1 MSNQDQE
8 DAFERQVSALLHA
21 STDDLDS
28 DTRAAL
34 LRARRRALESA
45 KSKARP
51 AWRYLAPAGAVA
63 ALLLVAMF
71 MRGVPLPGRGVDADP
86 AAAPELDLL
95 TDNDAWDIAQ
105 ESDLEFI
112 EWAAAQ
118 ARQQGVGG

>member
-1 MSNQDQE
+1 MNDQDRN
-8 DAFERQVSALLHA
+8 DAFERRMAALLES
-21 STDDLDS
+21 STDDLDG

-34 LRARRRALESA
+34 LRARRRAVQATASQ
-45 KSKARP
+45 ARP

-63 ALLLVAMF
+63 ALLLVVLF
-71 MRGVPLPGRGVDADP
+71 MRGVPLPGSDVDADP

-112 EWAAAQ
+112 EWAAAK

>member
-1 MSNQDQE
+1 MNDQDQN
-8 DAFERQVSALLHA
+8 DAFERRVSALLHA
-21 STDDLDS
+21 STDDLDG

-34 LRARRRALESA
+34 LRARRRAVEAAGS
-45 KSKARP
+45 KSRP

-63 ALLLVAMF
+63 ALLLVVLSL
-71 MRGVPLPGRGVDADP
+71 RGIPLPGRGVDADP
-86 AAAPELDLL
+86 AAAPEIDLL

-112 EWAAAQ
+112 EWAAAK